1 MTINKLV
8 LTISLLFFISC
19 SKSDDQID
27 ELKGKELWESLNIN
41 DYNMT
46 QRISCFCFPFEF

>member
-19 SKSDDQID
+19 SKSDNQID

-46 QRISCFCFPFEF
+46 QRISCFCFPF